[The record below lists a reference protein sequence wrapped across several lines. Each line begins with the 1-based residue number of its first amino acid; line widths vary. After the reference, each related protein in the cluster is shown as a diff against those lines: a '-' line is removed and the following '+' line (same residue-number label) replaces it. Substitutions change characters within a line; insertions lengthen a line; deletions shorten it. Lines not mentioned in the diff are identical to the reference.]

1 MKKLLVIG
9 LLLSFGFSACD
20 MFGPVPTHPACD
32 YTYVQTFTERGGDI
46 LCGILPGY
54 PIRFVDLI
62 LPGNFRTCIGDQ
74 SFIIGCI
81 EEAIIENEDWS
92 SDMLNNYPLV
102 FRQANAE
109 KKQKADMVKT
119 VWVESTRPF
128 WTLHNEGLKHYKEDG
143 GYLELEEGVDVFYS
157 KDGHFCTLTIN
168 GGDEPLFTVTWP
180 EKVVTPVP
188 FHELT
193 GFSFP
198 IPLYSAEVT
207 INRIDPYFE
216 GGFIFAV
223 EATGC
228 DDKSMYTGFGMYFT
242 APTHAEMAEYIAAE
256 ITKDFNAA
264 IKAGYVNEGNSYAL
278 PLSITND
285 LVDRFISEVGIIVKW
300 EVTGFTG
307 DGSTIT
313 TPGPQSLLDGEFG
326 IAFGHLTKT
335 ISLKC
340 TVMVGWETIELE
352 FKI

>member
-46 LCGILPGY
+46 LCGILPGM

-62 LPGNFRTCIGDQ
+62 LPGNFRSCIKNWGD
-74 SFIIGCI
+74 ITMCI
-81 EEAIIENEDWS
+81 DDALAENWYDDFEE
-92 SDMLNNYPLV
+92 NYPIR

-109 KKQKADMVKT
+109 KKQIADMVKT

-128 WTLHNEGLKHYKEDG
+128 WTVM
-143 GYLELEEGVDVFYS
+143 EEGGVHFFNAADGSWQWDHTVLTE
-157 KDGHFCTLTIN
+157 KNGHFWTITVVN
-168 GGDEPLFTVTWP
+168 GDDDPLFTVTWP

-188 FHELT
+188 FTELT

-216 GGFIFAV
+216 GEYMIWI

-228 DDKSMYTGFGMYFT
+228 NDDNMYTGFRVSFA
-242 APTHAEMAEYIAAE
+242 APTHAEIADYIAAE

-264 IKAGYVNEGNSYAL
+264 IKAGYANEGNSYAL
-278 PLSITND
+278 PLSMAED
-285 LVDRFISEVGIIVKW
+285 LYARFISVVGIIIDW

-340 TVMVGWETIELE
+340 TVMVGFETIELE